1 MTTLKKSKSISTQ
14 NNIQMRSDERQIF
27 FGVVIALYFLPTGQG
42 NTIFLRDLLATNLA
56 EKRFIN
62 IIEKTVSF
70 NEVLLF

>member
-1 MTTLKKSKSISTQ
+1 MTTLKKSRSISTQ

-27 FGVVIALYFLPTGQG
+27 FGVAIALYFLPTGQG

-70 NEVLLF
+70 NEVLLS